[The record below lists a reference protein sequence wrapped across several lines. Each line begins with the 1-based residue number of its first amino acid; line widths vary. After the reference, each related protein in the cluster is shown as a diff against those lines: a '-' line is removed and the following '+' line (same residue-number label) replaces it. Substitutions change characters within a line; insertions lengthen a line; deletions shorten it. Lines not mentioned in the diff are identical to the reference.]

1 MVVSTPVI
9 LGIIEPT
16 LHQRGNAMQFDNR
29 WGRRP
34 RAAMCA
40 IVLALCAVASTAFAA
55 DPVTAANKKLAVD
68 FFNLLLVEKK
78 PQEAFDKYAGK
89 NYIQHNPVAAD
100 GHAPAIKFLSDWFAK
115 NPRAVIQIKRV
126 IAEGDLV
133 AIHHHMRTSPEVRG
147 MAAVDI
153 FRVENGKVVE
163 HWDVVQAIPEK
174 SANPHPMF

>member
-1 MVVSTPVI
+1 MA
-9 LGIIEPT
+9 L
-16 LHQRGNAMQFDNR
+16 
-29 WGRRP
+29 
-34 RAAMCA
+34 A
-40 IVLALCAVASTAFAA
+40 IVLALGATASAA
-55 DPVTAANKKLAVD
+55 ESPSTTEANKKLAVD

-100 GHAPAIKFLSDWFAK
+100 GHAPAIKFLSEWFAK
-115 NPRAVIQIKRV
+115 NPRSVIQIKRV

-147 MAAVDI
+147 TAAVDI

-163 HWDVVQAIPEK
+163 HWDVVQPIPEK
-174 SANPHPMF
+174 SANDHPMF